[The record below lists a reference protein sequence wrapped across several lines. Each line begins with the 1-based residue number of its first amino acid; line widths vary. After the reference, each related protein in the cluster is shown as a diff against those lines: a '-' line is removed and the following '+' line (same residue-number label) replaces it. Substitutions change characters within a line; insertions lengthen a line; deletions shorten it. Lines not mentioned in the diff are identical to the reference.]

1 MARLEG
7 KVAIVTGAA
16 RGIGEALARLFVA
29 EGARVAIADVRDDLG
44 QALARSL
51 GPNALYVHLDVTSEA
66 EWQAAVEATR
76 ARFGNPT
83 VLINN
88 AGIYRTASLENT
100 TPDEYMQTIR
110 INQLG
115 TFLGMRALIAPM
127 RDAGGGSIVNISST
141 AGLQGQAN
149 AISYVASKYAVRG
162 MTKTAALELARYGI
176 RVNSV
181 HPGGVA
187 TPLNVEAMG
196 MSSVAD
202 VAATTMPVPLERW
215 ASAEEMARFILFV
228 ASDEAAFATGSEFV
242 ADGGL
247 TCGRLDDGPRIPGR
261 H

>member
-1 MARLEG
+1 VARLEG

-29 EGARVAIADVRDDLG
+29 EGAKVAIADVRDDLG
-44 QALARSL
+44 QELARSL
-51 GPNALYVHLDVTSEA
+51 GKSALYLHLDVTSET
-66 EWQAAVEATR
+66 EWEAAVAATR
-76 ARFGNPT
+76 AAFGNPT

-88 AGIYRTASLENT
+88 AGIYRNASLENT
-100 TPDEYMQTIR
+100 TPDDYMQTIR
-110 INQLG
+110 VNQLG
-115 TFLGMRALIAPM
+115 TFLGMRSVVASM

-149 AISYVASKYAVRG
+149 AIAYVASKYAVRG
-162 MTKTAALELARYGI
+162 MTKTAALELAKYRI

-196 MSSVAD
+196 VGSIAE
-202 VAATTMPVPLERW
+202 VAASIMPVPLERW
-215 ASAEEMARFILFV
+215 ATAEEMARFILFV
-228 ASDEAAFATGSEFV
+228 ASEEAAFATGSEFV
-242 ADGGL
+242 SDGGL

-261 H
+261 D